1 MSLPLLCGILFLF
14 QGNRINRRPG
24 AKAGGKEKTM
34 TAHEIA
40 RRNFW
45 NGDIYALKRYYAAKE
60 TEVAESNVVDMAAEN
75 DMTFDEIVALLNA

>member
-1 MSLPLLCGILFLF
+1 MFSV
-14 QGNRINRRPG
+14 QGNRTNRRPG

-45 NGDIYALKRYYAAKE
+45 NGDIYALKRYYATKE
-60 TEVAESNVVDMAAEN
+60 AELAAAEAAAVDMAAEN
-75 DMTFDEIVALLNA
+75 DMTYDEIIALLNA